1 MEPPMSLNPATM
13 NGHETPDLA
22 PPASAGPEVVIDGT
36 AAAALAKRRAQNQPA
51 GVRLRTEDLEAHAVE
66 QCSNC
71 GTPIALQ
78 PPTPS
83 QPACTWLCKTCGLIY
98 FGGDDESAAAR
109 SIGLIKAKDG
119 ECNPFVAEVK
129 VSVDARH
136 GCVPPE
142 NVQRIIRALTQNH
155 YHGAERRKGKHYAVA
170 VPVVAVPLGAD
181 FGIIGEPVQMTTIN
195 VSQTGA
201 ALLHTRF
208 TQAPYYALDFT
219 LAGVELVQVVLEVLR
234 VRNVGVLYE
243 VAGRF
248 VSRLTPKAPSAASAP
263 PA

>member
-1 MEPPMSLNPATM
+1 MSLGPATT
-13 NGHETPDLA
+13 NGPRAPELA
-22 PPASAGPEVVIDGT
+22 PAPGPTVPEVIIDE
-36 AAAALAKRRAQNQPA
+36 AAPAALAKRRAQNQPA
-51 GVRLRTEDLEAHAVE
+51 GVRLRTEDVEVPAVE

-71 GTPIALQ
+71 GTPISLQ

-98 FGGDDESAAAR
+98 FGGDDESAAAQ
-109 SIGLIKAKDG
+109 SLGLVKAKDG

-129 VSVDARH
+129 VSVDARN

-142 NVQRIIRALTQNH
+142 NVQRLIRALTQNP
-155 YHGAERRKGKHYAVA
+155 YHGSERRKDTHYAVA

-181 FGIIGEPVQMTTIN
+181 FGIIGEPVQMTTMNI
-195 VSQTGA
+195 SQTGA

-234 VRNVGVLYE
+234 VRNIGVLYE

-248 VSRLTPKAPSAASAP
+248 VSRLTPKAPSAAAAP
-263 PA
+263 LA